1 MKTTISQLTTTDVR
15 AVDKLMKRNSQTL
28 GFLTRETLLEGFLN
42 KKGALG
48 AKTDD
53 GQLVGYLL
61 YANYPKYFRI
71 AQLCVSEDFR
81 GQGIAKRLFESLK
94 NSVTTQQVIKLRCR
108 RDFPAHQMWP
118 ELGFVPLDERPG
130 RSSAGHLLT
139 LWYFPLAPD
148 DQLSLFQAETS
159 DESLD
164 VVIDAQV
171 FFDFYESDSDKTRP
185 SKALFSDFLIDSL
198 NLWITDELFV
208 EIVRKND
215 PIQREKSRQ
224 KAYEFQ
230 KVSPNPQS
238 FEHFEGILT
247 KLLPRNSQTQ
257 QSDIR
262 QLAKAAASEVKTFVT
277 RDQALLNKAG
287 EIANLTK
294 LRVVSPTALI
304 IQVHES
310 SQRQSYAPDRIAGL
324 KLRWKRLTA
333 DDLVDFPFESFLI
346 LKQGEKKGKFR
357 ERVGFF
363 LADPNRYECG
373 LLWSENEIVAI
384 RVLSKNSD
392 VLITHLARVA
402 RSADQSLFG
411 RFLIADTISQ
421 AVERNLSIVKF
432 EEISLSLSPNLIP
445 DLIETGF
452 TKSNDSFVRFCFSLC
467 LDRQE
472 VLSRIAELSS
482 ESTSRYE
489 EMTDL
494 ELERCCSPLSLEST
508 DQNHFL
514 IPIKPG
520 YAMSLVDRDQSG
532 SDLFGGKTNVLL
544 RWGHVY
550 YRGRTYHKILN
561 PPARILWYVS
571 GKQKQLVALSHLDEV
586 EIDSPK
592 ILFRKFKRF
601 GILEWKELYEMCGG
615 DPSKEIMALKFS
627 HTFPLQEPVSLSAMK
642 TVFKKDGIGL
652 WLQSPLKIPPATFR
666 KLFQR
671 GYPCQP

>member
-1 MKTTISQLTTTDVR
+1 MKTTISQLTTTDVH
-15 AVDKLMKRNSQTL
+15 AVDELMKHNSKTL

-130 RSSAGHLLT
+130 RSSAGHHLT
-139 LWYFPLAPD
+139 LWRFLLAPD

-185 SKALFSDFLIDSL
+185 SKALFSDFLIDSF

-208 EIVRKND
+208 EIDREND

-230 KVSPNPQS
+230 KVSHNPQS

-277 RDQALLNKAG
+277 RDQALLNKA
-287 EIANLTK
+287 EKIANLTK

-310 SQRQSYAPDRIAGL
+310 SQRQSYAPDRIAGSNL
-324 KLRWKRLTA
+324 CWQRLA
-333 DDLVDFPFESFLI
+333 SNDLVDFPFASF

-452 TKSNDSFVRFCFSLC
+452 TRSNDSFVRFCFSLC

-472 VLSRIAELSS
+472 ALSRIAELSS
-482 ESTSRYE
+482 ESTSRYK

-520 YAMSLVDRDQSG
+520 YAMSLVDRGQSG

-544 RWGHVY
+544 RWDHVY
-550 YRGRTYHKILN
+550 YRRRTHHEILK

-571 GKQKQLVALSHLDEV
+571 GNQKQLVALSHLDEV
-586 EIDSPK
+586 EIGSPK
-592 ILFRKFKRF
+592 TLFRKFKRF

-615 DPSKEIMALKFS
+615 NPSKEIMALKFS
-627 HTFPLQEPVSLSAMK
+627 HTFPLREPVSLSAMK
-642 TVFKKDGIGL
+642 AVFKEDGIGL
-652 WLQSPLKIPPATFR
+652 SLQSPLKIPPERFR

>member
-1 MKTTISQLTTTDVR
+1 MKTTVSQLTTADVH
-15 AVDKLMKRNSQTL
+15 AVDKLMKRNSKTL

-42 KKGALG
+42 KKCALG
-48 AKTDD
+48 AKTDG

-71 AQLCVSEDFR
+71 AHLCVSEDFR
-81 GQGIAKRLFESLK
+81 GQGIAKRLVESLK
-94 NSVTTQQVIKLRCR
+94 NSVTTQHVIKLHCR
-108 RDFPAHQMWP
+108 RDFPAHHMWP

-130 RSSAGHLLT
+130 RSSAGHRLT
-139 LWYFPLAPD
+139 LWRFLLAPD

-171 FFDFYESDSDKTRP
+171 FFDFCKPDSNATKP

-208 EIVRKND
+208 EID
-215 PIQREKSRQ
+215 REKDQSRRKTSRQ
-224 KAYEFQ
+224 RAYEFSR
-230 KVSPNPQS
+230 VSHNPQS
-238 FEHFEGILT
+238 FEHFEEILT
-247 KLLPRNSQTQ
+247 RLLPRNSQTQ

-310 SQRQSYAPDRIAGL
+310 SQRQSYAPDRIAGPN
-324 KLRWKRLTA
+324 LRWQRLTA
-333 DDLVDFPFESFLI
+333 DDFVDFPFESFL
-346 LKQGEKKGKFR
+346 KQGERKGQFR
-357 ERVGFF
+357 ERVEFF
-363 LADPNRYECG
+363 LSDPNCYKCG

-384 RVLSKNSD
+384 RVHSSSSD

-411 RFLIADTISQ
+411 RFLIVDTISK

-432 EEISLSLSPNLIP
+432 EEIFLSLSPNLIP
-445 DLIETGF
+445 DLMETGF
-452 TKSNDSFVRFCFSLC
+452 TRSNDSFVRFCFSLC
-467 LDRQE
+467 LGRQE

-482 ESTSRYE
+482 DSTSRYE

-532 SDLFGGKTNVLL
+532 SDLFGGKTSVLL
-544 RWGHVY
+544 RWDHVY
-550 YRGRTYHKILN
+550 YRRRTHHQTLK
-561 PPARILWYVS
+561 PPARILWYAS
-571 GKQKQLVALSHLDEV
+571 GNQKQLVALSHLDEV

-592 ILFRKFKRF
+592 TLFRKFKKF

-615 DPSKEIMALKFS
+615 DPSKKIMALKFS
-627 HTFPLQEPVSLSAMK
+627 HTFPLREPVSLSAMK
-642 TVFKKDGIGL
+642 TVFKDDGIGL
-652 WLQSPLKIPPATFR
+652 WLQSPLKIPPETFR

-671 GYPCQP
+671 GYPCRP

>member
-1 MKTTISQLTTTDVR
+1 MKTTISQLTTADVD
-15 AVDKLMKRNSQTL
+15 AVDGLMKRNSKTL
-28 GFLTRETLLEGFLN
+28 GFLTKETLLEGFLN
-42 KKGALG
+42 KRGALG
-48 AKTDD
+48 AKTDN

-61 YANYPKYFRI
+61 YADHQKYFRI
-71 AQLCVSEDFR
+71 VQLCVSKDFR

-94 NSVTTQQVIKLRCR
+94 NSVTTQQVIKLHCR

-118 ELGFVPLDERPG
+118 KLGFVPLDERPG

-171 FFDFYESDSDKTRP
+171 FFDFCKPDSSATKP
-185 SKALFSDFLIDSL
+185 SKTLFSDFLIDSL
-198 NLWITDELFV
+198 NLWITNELFI
-208 EIVRKND
+208 EIDRGRD
-215 PIQREKSRQ
+215 PIQRKTSRR
-224 KAYEFQ
+224 KAHEFPQ
-230 KVSPNPQS
+230 VSPNAQS
-238 FEHFEGILT
+238 VERFEGILT
-247 KLLPRNSQTQ
+247 TLLPRNSQTQ

-277 RDQALLNKAG
+277 RDQALLNKA
-287 EIANLTK
+287 EAISSLTG
-294 LRVVSPTALI
+294 LQVVSPTALI
-304 IQVHES
+304 IRLHELS
-310 SQRQSYAPDRIAGL
+310 RKQSYTPDRIVGL
-324 KLRWKRLTA
+324 NLLWKRLTSN
-333 DDLVDFPFESFLI
+333 DLADFPFESFL
-346 LKQGEKKGKFR
+346 KQGERKGKFR
-357 ERVGFF
+357 VKVESF
-363 LADPNRYECG
+363 LADPNRYECE
-373 LLWSENEIVAI
+373 LLWSENEVVAI
-384 RVLSKNSD
+384 RVLLKSSD
-392 VLITHLARVA
+392 MLITHLARVA

-411 RFLIADTISQ
+411 RFLIADTISK

-445 DLIETGF
+445 DLLETGF
-452 TKSNDSFVRFCFSLC
+452 TRYNDSFVRFCFSLC

-472 VLSRIAELSS
+472 VLSKIAELSS

-514 IPIKPG
+514 ISIKPG
-520 YAMSLVDRDQSG
+520 YAMSLVDRGQSG
-532 SDLFGGKTNVLL
+532 SDFFGGKTSVLL
-544 RWGHVY
+544 RWDNVY
-550 YRGRTYHKILN
+550 YRRRTCHKMLR

-571 GKQKQLVALSHLDEV
+571 GNQKQIVALSHLDEV

-592 ILFRKFKRF
+592 TLFRKFKKF
-601 GILEWKELYEMCGG
+601 GILGWRELYEMCGG

-627 HTFPLQEPVSLSAMK
+627 HTFPLRAPVSFSAMK
-642 TVFKKDGIGL
+642 TVFKEDGIGL
-652 WLQSPLKIPPATFR
+652 SLQSPLKIPPETFR

>member
-1 MKTTISQLTTTDVR
+1 
-15 AVDKLMKRNSQTL
+15 MKRNSQTL